1 MGRKRGTGSNGGGVF
16 SSRNPEVVRE
26 MLGEE
31 VYQRMQR
38 TRELLRHPQPLTE
51 ADAAVLRAAAA
62 PLLRDLAATR
72 MPLPDIRTEAYEDRP
87 WSICGWIAGRGM
99 TGQGIWV
106 MRDGSPADQ
115 VRELAEQ
122 FRNWA
127 SDVLVDAG
135 QSPEWPPCPEH
146 DRGHGLWA
154 DVRGGAAVWVCL
166 HPDHVIAP
174 IGALTG

>member
-1 MGRKRGTGSNGGGVF
+1 
-16 SSRNPEVVRE
+16 

-51 ADAAVLRAAAA
+51 PDAAALRAAAA
-62 PLLRDLAATR
+62 PLLRDLAATG
-72 MPLPDIRTEAYEDRP
+72 MPVPDIRTEAYEDRP
-87 WSICGWIAGRGM
+87 WSVCGWIAGPGM
-99 TGQGIWV
+99 PGQGVWV
-106 MRDGSPADQ
+106 TRGGSPADR

-122 FRNWA
+122 FQNWA

-135 QSPEWPPCPEH
+135 QPPQWPLCPEH
-146 DRGHGLWA
+146 DRGHGLMPEVS
-154 DVRGGAAVWVCL
+154 DGAAVWVCPC
-166 HPDHVIAP
+166 PDHVIAP